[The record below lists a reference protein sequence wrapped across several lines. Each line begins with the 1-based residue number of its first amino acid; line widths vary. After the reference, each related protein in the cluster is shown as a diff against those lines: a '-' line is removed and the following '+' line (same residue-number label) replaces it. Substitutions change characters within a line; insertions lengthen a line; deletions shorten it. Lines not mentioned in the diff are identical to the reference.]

1 MVAVLL
7 LYPTYGETSLTCVTR
22 MRSAVSSEHGMCRF
36 FDSVCEAC
44 SCMLT
49 ISGSVV
55 SYLVTIIILWSICHL
70 VQVLLGEEV
79 ATSKLTLFD
88 VTKQLCDAIQARGE
102 QGEKCHAFCNI
113 TVVFW
118 LF

>member
-1 MVAVLL
+1 MGRQASHVSLECALQSQANMVCSV
-7 LYPTYGETSLTCVTR
+7 
-22 MRSAVSSEHGMCRF
+22 F
-36 FDSVCEAC
+36 FKSVCRAC
-44 SCMLT
+44 SCMLS
-49 ISGSVV
+49 INGSVV
-55 SYLVTIIILWSICHL
+55 SCLVAIIILWSICNL

-102 QGEKCHAFCNI
+102 QGKKCHAFRKI
-113 TVVFW
+113 KVVFW

>member
-1 MVAVLL
+1 
-7 LYPTYGETSLTCVTR
+7 
-22 MRSAVSSEHGMCRF
+22 
-36 FDSVCEAC
+36 
-44 SCMLT
+44 
-49 ISGSVV
+49 
-55 SYLVTIIILWSICHL
+55 

-102 QGEKCHAFCNI
+102 QGEICHSFCKI
-113 TVVFW
+113 KVVFW